1 MLETLKKIA
10 KTITPDLYFNCLFSL
25 LAVAITTVPLV
36 YIGRSVLGEAVIALL
51 YLVPVGWSAAR
62 WGQGPGILAAIAAA
76 LAFDFFFIPPF
87 RSFTVANPEGW
98 MVLVIFLAVAV
109 VVVGRIQ
116 SGLNRAR
123 ESEREA
129 LFMYE
134 LSTVLSGLRTQE
146 SVLLMLT
153 KHLQQLFQASLVEVY
168 LQAGGRSETSLV
180 RVPEDHIE
188 NSKPDCVLPIQAAPG
203 LVGEIRIWRGNGW
216 LPSEDSRL
224 LKNFTSQASMA
235 LERARLTEAELKSNL
250 DHEQFINRG

>member
-1 MLETLKKIA
+1 MIKTLKRLW

-25 LAVAITTVPLV
+25 LAVAVTTVPLV

-62 WGQGPGILAAIAAA
+62 FGQGPGILTAIAAA

-87 RSFTVANPEGW
+87 NTFTVGSLEGW
-98 MVLVIFLAVAV
+98 MVLIIFLAVAV

-116 SGLNRAR
+116 SGLNKAK

-134 LSTVLSGLRTQE
+134 LSAALSGLRTQE
-146 SVLLMLT
+146 AVLILLA
-153 KHLQQLFQASLVEVY
+153 KHLQQLFQAGLVEVY
-168 LQAGGRSETSLV
+168 LQSGSRSKSSLV
-180 RVPEDHIE
+180 RAPEEHSEDG
-188 NSKPDCVLPIQAAPG
+188 KPDRILPILAAPG

-216 LPSEDSRL
+216 LPPEDSRL
-224 LKNFTSQASMA
+224 LKNFTSQSTIAI
-235 LERARLTEAELKSNL
+235 ERARLAEAELATNSNNV
-250 DHEQFINRG
+250 QIMNRG